1 MEPLEFLLG
10 LATFGLAVK
19 LKKPLRKA
27 AVIAASQLMGVA
39 DRLKTTAYGLKE
51 EIEDIVAEAQYENM
65 KRNVEKNP
73 DNHDTSNEDENGE
86 NIEGGK

>member
-10 LATFGLAVK
+10 VATFGIAVK

-27 AVIAASQLMGVA
+27 AVITASQVMGIV

-51 EIEDIVAEAQYENM
+51 EVEDIVAEAQYENM
-65 KRNVEKNP
+65 KRNMETTEESEEKTEN
-73 DNHDTSNEDENGE
+73 SNKN
-86 NIEGGK
+86 EGGK